1 MAKLNGT
8 KVVTNK
14 VRLSFAHVLEP
25 HAFEGQEP
33 KYSTMV
39 LIPKSDEETLN
50 SIKSAIKT
58 AYEDAK
64 SDKLKGVKPNNLKTT
79 LRDGDDEFDTEGQ
92 PEFKDTMFINVSS
105 KTAPQIV
112 KRESGNMIKTTDPD
126 DVYSG
131 VYAMV
136 SMNFY
141 AYNTAGNKGVSAG
154 LNNIL
159 TTGKGDF
166 LGGRASAESDFGDME
181 WDDDFEDDDGED
193 MFS

>member
-1 MAKLNGT
+1 
-8 KVVTNK
+8 
-14 VRLSFAHVLEP
+14 
-25 HAFEGQEP
+25 
-33 KYSTMV
+33 
-39 LIPKSDEETLN
+39 
-50 SIKSAIKT
+50 
-58 AYEDAK
+58 
-64 SDKLKGVKPNNLKTT
+64 
-79 LRDGDDEFDTEGQ
+79 
-92 PEFKDTMFINVSS
+92 MFINVST

-181 WDDDFEDDDGED
+181 WEDDFEDDTDD